1 MRFMLTPPTAYS
13 SQYGGAGFR
22 AGHLRLVLPSDGELY
37 EPTLAFL
44 RACGISVERPSSR
57 SYSAYIPGVP
67 KIDVLFQRTSD
78 ITQKVEEGSAELGI
92 TGLDRYL
99 ELRHEASPV
108 IPVIQDLGYGRC
120 ELVLAVPAS
129 WLDVSS
135 LSDLGDVALDFRSQ
149 GKQLRIATKYPRL
162 LQSFLN
168 RGGINYFSLIQ
179 ASGSLEAAPM
189 AGYAD
194 LIADL
199 TASGVTLRE
208 NGLKTL
214 GDGSILSSQACL
226 VGNRKGLKAHPDGL
240 ALARELLER
249 IEGYLK
255 GGTFYRLTANVH
267 GDSAESVS
275 VRILSKPDLAGLQGP
290 TISRVY
296 NVDGQDWYSVSL
308 LVRKEG
314 ILDAVDHLRSAGAR
328 DVAASPV
335 SYLFEHHCQSYRNLV
350 DALEDD

>member
-1 MRFMLTPPTAYS
+1 MISLPKTHNKPHEM
-13 SQYGGAGFR
+13 AGLR
-22 AGHLRLVLPSDGELY
+22 EGHLRLALPSDGDLH
-37 EPTLAFL
+37 EPSLAFL
-44 RACGISVERPSSR
+44 RSCGIPVERPSSR
-57 SYSAYIPGVP
+57 SYSAFTPGIPN
-67 KIDVLFQRTSD
+67 IDVLFQRTAD

-108 IPVIQDLGYGRC
+108 STVIEDLGYGRC

-135 LSDLGDVALDFRSQ
+135 LSDLGDVALDFRRQ

-162 LQSFLN
+162 LRSFLHRN
-168 RGGINYFSLIQ
+168 GINHFSLIQ
-179 ASGSLEAAPM
+179 ASGSLEAAPI

-214 GDGSILSSQACL
+214 DDGTILRSQACL
-226 VGNRKGLKAHPDGL
+226 LGNRSCLKPDSAGL

-249 IEGYLK
+249 MESHLR
-255 GGTFYRLTANVH
+255 GGSFYRLTANVQ
-267 GDSAESVS
+267 GDSAETVS
-275 VRILSKPDLAGLQGP
+275 SHILRRPELAGLQGP
-290 TISRVY
+290 TISKVY
-296 NVDGQDWYSVSL
+296 NAEEQDWYSVSL
-308 LVRKEG
+308 LVRKGG
-314 ILDAVDHLRSAGAR
+314 ILDAVDHLRDAGAM
-328 DVAASPV
+328 DIAASPV
-335 SYLFEHHCQSYRNLV
+335 SYLFEGHCQAYQNLV
-350 DALEDD
+350 DTLEDN